1 MVRFAGIPYTQP
13 AAAADPAGLTV
24 SNRRLTDPHPG
35 PDRPHR
41 RFGQFHDVLPQFY
54 RAQLR
59 EAPDVDNSG
68 RQLGIGRLDS
78 ANVVGM
84 VLLLALVITL

>member
-13 AAAADPAGLTV
+13 AAAARPAGLTV

-35 PDRPHR
+35 PDRAHR
-41 RFGQFHDVLPQFY
+41 RFGQFPDVLPQFY

-68 RQLGIGRLDS
+68 ESWELGVSILLT
-78 ANVVGM
+78 VVM